1 MSNKVGPHTL
11 IYLPVNLMETFYT
24 IALNFIF
31 FTTCVMILIGMI
43 FFSGV
48 LPIRLLLTYCALLI
62 MSAPYSLSLN
72 NILPNHVFF
81 AITAL
86 GICLFPISL
95 ALTVRY
101 LYASHRQ
108 ISVIPVL
115 ALSASS
121 FGVLLI
127 FPEYGNLTVFI
138 LNLFAYLYL
147 VYMIIPI
154 KYDFPSI
161 ILTVIILMNIL
172 YLVSI
177 VYALE
182 FIHYII
188 SDGLMGTILSI
199 LTAYSLK
206 IKLTT
211 LQDRFNTT
219 IELNKK
225 LNRQTSR
232 LKQSND
238 LYRKIIYEKD
248 IELHQLARHASL
260 AELTTGIAHELAQPL
275 TGIKGIA
282 QNMIDDIDAEEFESL
297 QAVSELLK
305 ISSLV
310 DKSSSIIDH
319 IRNFSKKR
327 ILSMKPI
334 DLNKVILDAIDL
346 IQNQLKKNDID
357 LIFVLDDRI
366 PKVVGD
372 KISLEQLIVNIILNS
387 KDAILEKEF
396 DASSGENGTIRITT
410 FSPANVVTMIIQDNG
425 SGISEDIMHKIWSPF
440 FTTKKRDHGTGIGLS
455 ICSKILKD
463 HNANVDIQSNRQGTQ
478 FIINF
483 PVAAVGEAAS
493 K

>member
-1 MSNKVGPHTL
+1 MSNKVEAHTL

-24 IALNFIF
+24 IALDFIF
-31 FTTCVMILIGMI
+31 VTFCVVMLMGMI
-43 FFSGV
+43 FFFNV
-48 LPIRLLLTYCALLI
+48 LPKWIFLSYFALLLMT
-62 MSAPYSLSLN
+62 APYCFNLN
-72 NILPNHVFF
+72 AFLPKNIFF
-81 AITAL
+81 SVVL
-86 GICLFPISL
+86 FGICLFPV
-95 ALTVRY
+95 ALVESIKHLDIT
-101 LYASHRQ
+101 HRP
-108 ISVIPVL
+108 IIVIPVY
-115 ALSASS
+115 AMSAAS
-121 FGVLLI
+121 FVLLMI
-127 FPEYGNLTVFI
+127 FPDYANLAIFI
-138 LNLFAYLYL
+138 LSLFANLYIA
-147 VYMIIPI
+147 Y
-154 KYDFPSI
+154 I
-161 ILTVIILMNIL
+161 ILTRKKLARTMVVTGLIFLNIL
-172 YLVSI
+172 YLIRI
-177 VYALE
+177 VFALE
-182 FIHYII
+182 FTHYII
-188 SDGLMGTILSI
+188 SSGLIGIIATFMAIC
-199 LTAYSLK
+199 SLK
-206 IKLTT
+206 EKMTAFK
-211 LQDRFNTT
+211 DRFNLL
-219 IELNKK
+219 IGMNKSLNH
-225 LNRQTSR
+225 QIAR

-238 LYRKIIYEKD
+238 SYRKIIYEKD
-248 IELHQLARHASL
+248 IELHQMARHASL

-327 ILSMKPI
+327 ILSMKLI

-357 LIFVLDDRI
+357 LIFVLDDNI
-366 PKVVGD
+366 PKILGD

-387 KDAILEKEF
+387 KDAIMEKEF
-396 DASSGENGTIRITT
+396 DSPSSENGTIRITT

-463 HNANVDIQSNRQGTQ
+463 HNADVDIQSNREGTQ
-478 FIINF
+478 FIISF
-483 PVAAVGEAAS
+483 PVVNAEATAP